1 MPKDFEKV
9 STLENGTPVFY
20 TNTQG
25 GENMEKFVEN
35 FKEAGDSWIWI
46 VNCKGLKSK
55 NFGHGQGAADILQ
68 NSGIEKFF
76 LVNPTL
82 SVKIFSTIVWP
93 FLKTETKKKI
103 HICSSGPIHTMDTL
117 EKIGMNKKDLM
128 NIVQRIQ

>member
-9 STLENGTPVFY
+9 STLQNGMPVFY
-20 TNTQG
+20 TNTHG
-25 GENMEKFVEN
+25 GQNMETFIEN

-46 VNCKGLKSK
+46 VDCKGMKTRD
-55 NFGHGQGAADILQ
+55 FGHGKGAADILQ

-82 SVKIFSTIVWP
+82 PVKLFSTLVWP
-93 FLKTETKKKI
+93 FLKAETKKKI
-103 HICSSGPIHTMDTL
+103 HICSSGLIHTMETL

-128 NIVQRIQ
+128 NIIQRIQ